1 MKTNTIA
8 KLAAAAMAVMMTVS
22 AGAVPVLAASN
33 STSSSSASQAEQ
45 KKQQAMKTAL
55 TDVKKRVKIP
65 DRLTE
70 FDYSMST
77 SFGTE
82 MFSFTWSDKKTNEV
96 IYITYANGIILSYE
110 YKDYR
115 NYDSEKK
122 VKQTFAKLT
131 DAQLIDYAK
140 KAFKMLDPDLAD
152 KGKYSVGSIDLFGD
166 TATINFDRM
175 ENGVAVEGNG
185 GTVTVNKN
193 TGELVSMRI
202 EWFWNDTK
210 FGSTASKLSA
220 DEARATYK
228 SLTTLTPIYRI
239 VDKYNEKAEKSEQK
253 AVLLYLPSFTDEI
266 DAVTGKPSTI
276 WDDMDNDGGVENFV
290 TYYFNSMTDA
300 GVESTDGASFDDAAD
315 EGVNFTAA
323 ELKEIEADE
332 GMLKKDEITALLNKD
347 KYTKM
352 PDYVVLDNANLYKNE
367 DTGEYYYIID
377 YRGGDDVVDDA
388 VEDVYDGDIADD
400 TDDTDDTDVAVED
413 VGVDVNTNPKE
424 PYFYMNVKVNAKT
437 GKVDNFSKSYDTDFD
452 SSKKYPVKA
461 NAKIAAAA
469 AKHFYGDIFGEYKA
483 DERNSE
489 PCHFYTDRN
498 GKIVYTESSRT
509 YYYNRYV
516 NGVQVEGDTIRIN
529 VGFSGDV
536 RSISYIYTDVKFPSV
551 PKFDNDKAFEQLF
564 KQIKLRYYYDG
575 YYKKDGTVKTYLL
588 YDINGYI
595 LDSKYRI
602 VSWDG
607 TPLPAEKDEDTNY
620 TDIKGIAQENA
631 INTLARYGIT
641 LETKNGKFDP
651 NAKLTDK
658 EFATVVY
665 KATRNYVPYYIE
677 DGNYQKEE
685 KAVTLTK
692 KEAAK
697 VFVNVYGGSDYAELK
712 GIYRAPF
719 KDVAATDDYVG
730 YIAIAKAL
738 GFASADKNGNY
749 SPNKVLTRAQ
759 AMQMIYDYIER
770 LK

>member
-8 KLAAAAMAVMMTVS
+8 KIAAAAMAVMMTVS

-33 STSSSSASQAEQ
+33 NTSSSSASQTEA
-45 KKQQAMKTAL
+45 KKQQAMKNAL
-55 TDVKKRVKIP
+55 TAVKKRVKIP

-110 YKDYR
+110 YIDYR

-122 VKQTFAKLT
+122 VKQSFAKLT

-166 TATINFDRM
+166 NATINFDRM

-185 GTVTVNKN
+185 GTIKVNKN
-193 TGELVSMRI
+193 TGDLVSMKI
-202 EWFWNDTK
+202 EWFWNGTK

-220 DEARATYK
+220 DEARAAYK

-239 VDKYNEKAEKSEQK
+239 VDKYNEETKKFDQKS
-253 AVLLYLPSFTDEI
+253 VLLYLPSFTDEI

-276 WDDMDNDGGVENFV
+276 WDDMKNDGGVENFV
-290 TYYFNSMTDA
+290 TYYFNPMTDA
-300 GVESTDGASFDDAAD
+300 GMESTDGASYDDAAD

-323 ELKEIEADE
+323 ELKEIEAAE

-352 PDYVVLDNANLYKNE
+352 PDYATLEYANLYKNE
-367 DTGEYYYIID
+367 DTGEYYYVID
-377 YRGGDDVVDDA
+377 YRGGDDAVDAIDDT
-388 VEDVYDGDIADD
+388 VEDVDVYEGDIA
-400 TDDTDDTDVAVED
+400 DDTDVAVED

-424 PYFYMNVKVNAKT
+424 PYFYMSVKVNAKT
-437 GKVDNFSKSYDTDFD
+437 GKVDNFSKSRDISFD
-452 SSKKYPVKA
+452 SSKEYPVKA

-469 AKHFYGDIFGEYKA
+469 AKHFYSDIFGEYKA
-483 DERNSE
+483 DEKNSE
-489 PCHFYTDRN
+489 PCHFYTDRD
-498 GKIVYTESSRT
+498 GKKVYTESSRT

-516 NGVQVEGDTIRIN
+516 NGVQVEGDVIRIN
-529 VGFSGDV
+529 VDISGEIN
-536 RSISYIYTDVKFPSV
+536 SISYRYTDIKFPSV

-588 YDINGYI
+588 YNINDYT
-595 LDSKYRI
+595 LDSKYR
-602 VSWDG
+602 VVEWDG
-607 TPLPAEKDEDTNY
+607 TPLPAEKDENTNY
-620 TDIKGIAQENA
+620 TDISGIAQENA

-658 EFATVVY
+658 EFATVIY
-665 KATRNYVPYYIE
+665 KATRNYVPYYVE

-697 VFVNVYGGSDYAELK
+697 VFVDVYGGSDYAELK

-719 KDVAATDDYVG
+719 KDVAANDEYVG

-749 SPNKVLTRAQ
+749 SPNKALTRAQ
-759 AMQMIYDYIER
+759 AMQMIYDYIKR

>member
-33 STSSSSASQAEQ
+33 STSSSSASQAEA

-55 TDVKKRVKIP
+55 TAVKKRVKIP

-152 KGKYSVGSIDLFGD
+152 KGKYSVGSIDLFGNN
-166 TATINFDRM
+166 ATINFDRM

-210 FGSTASKLSA
+210 FGSTASKLTA

-239 VDKYNEKAEKSEQK
+239 VDKYNEKTEKTEQK
-253 AVLLYLPSFTDEI
+253 AVLLYLPSFADEI

-276 WDDMDNDGGVENFV
+276 WNDMDNDKGIRNFSS
-290 TYYFNSMTDA
+290 YYFNSMTDA
-300 GVESTDGASFDDAAD
+300 GEEAVAADYDDDAAD

-332 GMLKKDEITALLNKD
+332 GMLKKNEITALLNKD

-352 PDYVVLDNANLYKNE
+352 PDYVSLDNANLYKDE

-377 YRGGDDVVDDA
+377 YHGGDDAIVDVGIDVDEAVDD
-388 VEDVYDGDIADD
+388 VDVQDD
-400 TDDTDDTDVAVED
+400 TDIAVED

-437 GKVDNFSKSYDTDFD
+437 GKVDNFSKSYDNYFD
-452 SSKKYPVKA
+452 SSKEYPVNA
-461 NAKIAAAA
+461 NAKIASAA

-483 DERNSE
+483 DESNSE

-498 GKIVYTESSRT
+498 GKKIYTESSRT

-529 VGFSGDV
+529 VDFSGDV
-536 RSISYIYTDVKFPSV
+536 RSISYRYTDVKFPSV

-588 YDINGYI
+588 YDINDYI

-658 EFATVVY
+658 EFATVIY

-677 DGNYQKEE
+677 CGDYQKEE

-749 SPNKVLTRAQ
+749 SPDKVLTRAQ

>member
-33 STSSSSASQAEQ
+33 NTSSSSASQAEA

-55 TDVKKRVKIP
+55 TAVKKRVTIP

-77 SFGTE
+77 SYGTE
-82 MFSFTWSDKKTNEV
+82 MFSFTWRDEKNREN
-96 IYITYANGIILSYE
+96 IQITYANGIILSYN
-110 YKDYR
+110 YYDGR
-115 NYDSEKK
+115 NDGKE
-122 VKQTFAKLT
+122 VKQSFAKLT

-152 KGKYSVGSIDLFGD
+152 KGKYSIDSIDLFGD

-185 GTVTVNKN
+185 GTITVNKN
-193 TGELVSMRI
+193 TGDLVSMRI
-202 EWFWNDTK
+202 EWFWNGTK
-210 FGSTASKLSA
+210 FGSTASKLTA
-220 DEARATYK
+220 DEARAKYK

-239 VDKYNEKAEKSEQK
+239 VDKYNEKTEKTEQK

-276 WDDMDNDGGVENFV
+276 WDDMENDNGTRNFA
-290 TYYFNSMTDA
+290 TYYFNSTTDA
-300 GVESTDGASFDDAAD
+300 GEEAVAADYDDDAAD
-315 EGVNFTAA
+315 AGVIFTAA

-352 PDYVVLDNANLYKNE
+352 PDYVSLDNANLYKDE
-367 DTGEYYYIID
+367 DTGEYFYVIYYCSVEEAIVDEGVDID
-377 YRGGDDVVDDA
+377 EDYDVDEDVTDDVDMEVEEVSA
-388 VEDVYDGDIADD
+388 VPEPA
-400 TDDTDDTDVAVED
+400 
-413 VGVDVNTNPKE
+413 K
-424 PYFYMNVKVNAKT
+424 PYFSLSVNVNAKT
-437 GKVDNFSKSYDTDFD
+437 GKVISFDRIHDLPVD
-452 SSKKYPVKA
+452 SSKEYPVKA

-489 PCHFYTDRN
+489 PCHFYTVRD
-498 GKIVYTESSRT
+498 GKKIYSEFSRT

-529 VGFSGDV
+529 VDISGEIN
-536 RSISYIYTDVKFPSV
+536 SISYRYTDVKFPSV
-551 PKFDNDKAFEQLF
+551 PKFDKDKAFEQLF

-607 TPLPAEKDEDTNY
+607 TPLPAEKYEDTNY

-641 LETKNGKFDP
+641 LDTKNGKFDP

-658 EFATVVY
+658 EFAAVVY

-719 KDVAATDDYVG
+719 KDVAVSDDYVG

>member
-8 KLAAAAMAVMMTVS
+8 KIAAAAMAVMMTVS

-33 STSSSSASQAEQ
+33 SSSSSTSSQSET
-45 KKQQAMKTAL
+45 KKQKAMKTAL
-55 TDVKKRVKIP
+55 TVVKKRVKIP

-70 FDYSMST
+70 FNYSMST
-77 SFGTE
+77 SYGTE
-82 MFSFTWSDKKTNEV
+82 AFTFTWRDKEYKES
-96 IYITYANGIILSYE
+96 IEIFYANDIILSYN
-110 YKDYR
+110 YYDNRDSGKD
-115 NYDSEKK
+115 
-122 VKQTFAKLT
+122 VKQSFAQLT

-140 KAFKMLDPDLAD
+140 KAFKMLDPDLAN
-152 KGKYSVGSIDLFGD
+152 KGKYSVDSIDLFGD
-166 TATINFDRM
+166 TAAVKLDRM

-185 GTVTVNKN
+185 GTIVVNKN
-193 TGELVSMRI
+193 TGELVSMNI
-202 EWFWNDTK
+202 EWFWNGTK
-210 FGSTASKLSA
+210 YGSTASKLTA
-220 DEARATYK
+220 DEARAKYK

-239 VDKYNEKAEKSEQK
+239 VSEYNEKTDKYEQK

-276 WDDMDNDGGVENFV
+276 WDDMENDDGIRNFSH
-290 TYYFNSMTDA
+290 YYYNSMTDA
-300 GVESTDGASFDDAAD
+300 GIESADGAAFDDVAD
-315 EGVNFTAA
+315 GGVDFTEA
-323 ELKEIEADE
+323 ELKEITADE
-332 GMLKKDEITALLNKD
+332 GLLKKDEITALLNKD

-352 PDYVVLDNANLYKNE
+352 PDYVSLNYANLYKNE
-367 DTGEYYYIID
+367 DTGEYYYVID
-377 YRGGDDVVDDA
+377 YHGGDDAVDDT
-388 VEDVYDGDIADD
+388 VEDVYDGDIPDYD
-400 TDDTDDTDVAVED
+400 DVAVED

-424 PYFYMNVKVNAKT
+424 PYFYMSVKVNAKT
-437 GKVDNFSKSYDTDFD
+437 GKVDNFSKSRDTSFD
-452 SSKKYPVKA
+452 SSKEYPVKA
-461 NAKIAAAA
+461 NAKIAEAA

-483 DERNSE
+483 DEKNSV
-489 PCHFYTDRN
+489 PCHFYTDRD
-498 GKIVYTESSRT
+498 GKKVYTERSRT

-516 NGVQVEGDTIRIN
+516 NGVQVEGDVIRIN
-529 VGFSGDV
+529 VDFSGDV
-536 RSISYIYTDVKFPSV
+536 RSISYTYTDIKFPSV

-588 YDINGYI
+588 YDINDYI
-595 LDSKYRI
+595 LDSKYR
-602 VSWDG
+602 VVEWDG
-607 TPLPAEKDEDTNY
+607 TPLPAERDDNTDY
-620 TDIKGIAQENA
+620 TDISGIAQENA
-631 INTLARYGIT
+631 IKTLARYGIT

-651 NAKLTDK
+651 NSKLTDK
-658 EFATVVY
+658 EFATVIY
-665 KATRNYVPYYIE
+665 KATRNYVPYYVE

-697 VFVNVYGGSDYAELK
+697 VFVDVYGGSDYAELK

-719 KDVAATDDYVG
+719 KDVAVSDDYVG

-759 AMQMIYDYIER
+759 AMQMIYDYIKR

>member
-33 STSSSSASQAEQ
+33 STSSSSASQTEA

-55 TDVKKRVKIP
+55 TAVKKRVKIP

-77 SFGTE
+77 SYGTE

-152 KGKYSVGSIDLFGD
+152 KGKYSVGSIDLFGNN
-166 TATINFDRM
+166 ATINFDRM
-175 ENGVAVEGNG
+175 ENGTAVEGNG

-239 VDKYNEKAEKSEQK
+239 VDKYNEKTEKTEQK
-253 AVLLYLPSFTDEI
+253 AVLLYLPSFADEI

-276 WDDMDNDGGVENFV
+276 WNDMDNDKGIRNFSS
-290 TYYFNSMTDA
+290 YYFNSMTDA
-300 GVESTDGASFDDAAD
+300 GEEAVAADYDDDAAD

-352 PDYVVLDNANLYKNE
+352 PDYVSLDNANLYKDE
-367 DTGEYYYIID
+367 DTGKYYYIID
-377 YRGGDDVVDDA
+377 YHGGDDAIVDVGIDVDEAVDD
-388 VEDVYDGDIADD
+388 VDVQ
-400 TDDTDDTDVAVED
+400 DDTDVAVED

-437 GKVDNFSKSYDTDFD
+437 GKVDNFSKSYDNYFD
-452 SSKKYPVKA
+452 SSKEYPVNA

-483 DERNSE
+483 DESNSE
-489 PCHFYTDRN
+489 PCHFYTDRD
-498 GKIVYTESSRT
+498 GKKIYTESSRT

-529 VGFSGDV
+529 VDFSGDV
-536 RSISYIYTDVKFPSV
+536 RSISYRYTDVKFPSV

-588 YDINGYI
+588 YDINDYI

-658 EFATVVY
+658 EFAAVVY

>member
-55 TDVKKRVKIP
+55 TAVKKRVKIP

-152 KGKYSVGSIDLFGD
+152 KGKYSVGSIDLFGN

-175 ENGVAVEGNG
+175 ENGTAVEGNG

-210 FGSTASKLSA
+210 FGSTASKLTA

-239 VDKYNEKAEKSEQK
+239 VDKYNEKTDKYEQK

-276 WDDMDNDGGVENFV
+276 WNDMDNDKGIRNFSS
-290 TYYFNSMTDA
+290 YYFNSMTDA
-300 GVESTDGASFDDAAD
+300 GEEAVAADYDDDAAD

-352 PDYVVLDNANLYKNE
+352 PDYVSLDNANLYKDE
-367 DTGEYYYIID
+367 DTGEYYYVID
-377 YRGGDDVVDDA
+377 YHGGDDAIVEVGIDVDEAVDD
-388 VEDVYDGDIADD
+388 VDVQDD
-400 TDDTDDTDVAVED
+400 TDIAVED
-413 VGVDVNTNPKE
+413 VGVDINTNPKE
-424 PYFYMNVKVNAKT
+424 PYFYMSVKVNAKT
-437 GKVDNFSKSYDTDFD
+437 GKVDNFSKSRDISFD
-452 SSKKYPVKA
+452 SSKEYPVKA

-489 PCHFYTDRN
+489 PCHFYTDRD
-498 GKIVYTESSRT
+498 GKKVYTESSRT

-529 VGFSGDV
+529 VDFSGDV
-536 RSISYIYTDVKFPSV
+536 RSISYRYTDVKFPSV

-588 YDINGYI
+588 YDINDYI

-607 TPLPAEKDEDTNY
+607 TPLPAEKDDDTNY

-658 EFATVVY
+658 EFATVIY

-677 DGNYQKEE
+677 CGDYQKEE

-719 KDVAATDDYVG
+719 KDVAATDEYVG

-749 SPNKVLTRAQ
+749 SPDKVLTRAQ

>member
-33 STSSSSASQAEQ
+33 STSSSSASQVEA

-55 TDVKKRVKIP
+55 TAVKKRVKIP

-77 SFGTE
+77 KLGTE
-82 MFSFTWSDKKTNEV
+82 CFTFTWRDKEYKES
-96 IYITYANGIILSYE
+96 ISISYANDIILSYDH
-110 YKDYR
+110 YDVR
-115 NYDSEKK
+115 NSDKN

-175 ENGVAVEGNG
+175 ENGVAVDGNG

-193 TGELVSMRI
+193 TGDLVSMRI
-202 EWFWNDTK
+202 EWFWNGTK

-239 VDKYNEKAEKSEQK
+239 VDKYNEKTETTEQK

-276 WDDMDNDGGVENFV
+276 WEDMTKDKGSSNFSYYYYNNVMTDGGEE
-290 TYYFNSMTDA
+290 TA
-300 GVESTDGASFDDAAD
+300 AAD
-315 EGVNFTAA
+315 EAYDDDAGEVTFTEA
-323 ELKEIEADE
+323 ELKEITADE
-332 GMLKKDEITALLNKD
+332 GLLKKDEITALLNKD

-352 PDYVVLDNANLYKNE
+352 PDYVSLDNANLYKDE
-367 DTGEYYYIID
+367 DTGEYFYYIT
-377 YRGGDDVVDDA
+377 YRGGDQDFADDEVEA
-388 VEDVYDGDIADD
+388 DVEDSSTVSSVSVSK
-400 TDDTDDTDVAVED
+400 T
-413 VGVDVNTNPKE
+413 
-424 PYFYMNVKVNAKT
+424 PYFYMYVNVNAKT
-437 GKVDNFSKSYDTDFD
+437 GKVISYNKDKYIDFND
-452 SSKKYPVKA
+452 KTPYPVSA
-461 NAKIAAAA
+461 NAKIAESA
-469 AKHFYGDIFGEYKA
+469 AKHYYGDIFGEYKA
-483 DERNSE
+483 DESNSE
-489 PCHFYTDRN
+489 PCHSYVHRDGTTR
-498 GKIVYTESSRT
+498 YTESNRIYRFT
-509 YYYNRYV
+509 RYV
-516 NGVQVEGDTIRIN
+516 NGVKVEGDYISVSVDI
-529 VGFSGDV
+529 SGDV
-536 RSISYIYTDVKFPSV
+536 NSISYGYSDVKFPSV

-607 TPLPAEKDEDTNY
+607 TPLPAEKDENTNY

-658 EFATVVY
+658 EFAAVVY

-677 DGNYQKEE
+677 DGNYRKEE

-719 KDVAATDDYVG
+719 KDVAVSDDYVG

>member
-33 STSSSSASQAEQ
+33 STSSSSASQAEA

-55 TDVKKRVKIP
+55 TAVKKRVKIP

-77 SFGTE
+77 SYGTE
-82 MFSFTWSDKKTNEV
+82 MFSFTWRDEKNRE
-96 IYITYANGIILSYE
+96 IIEITYANGIILSYN
-110 YKDYR
+110 YYDGR
-115 NYDSEKK
+115 NDGKEE
-122 VKQTFAKLT
+122 VKQSFAKLT

-152 KGKYSVGSIDLFGD
+152 KGKYSIDSIDLFGD

-193 TGELVSMRI
+193 TGDLVSMRI
-202 EWFWNDTK
+202 EWFWNGTK
-210 FGSTASKLSA
+210 FGSTASKLTA
-220 DEARATYK
+220 DEARAKYK

-239 VDKYNEKAEKSEQK
+239 VDKYNEKTEKTEQK

-276 WDDMDNDGGVENFV
+276 WNDMDNDKGIRNFSS
-290 TYYFNSMTDA
+290 YYFNSMTDA
-300 GVESTDGASFDDAAD
+300 GEEAVAADYDDDAAD
-315 EGVNFTAA
+315 AGVIFTAA
-323 ELKEIEADE
+323 ELKEIKADE

-352 PDYVVLDNANLYKNE
+352 PDYVSLDNANLYKDE
-367 DTGEYYYIID
+367 DTGEYYYVID
-377 YRGGDDVVDDA
+377 YHGGDDAIVDVGIDVDEAVDD
-388 VEDVYDGDIADD
+388 VDVQDD
-400 TDDTDDTDVAVED
+400 TDIAVED
-413 VGVDVNTNPKE
+413 VGVDINTNPKD
-424 PYFYMNVKVNAKT
+424 PYFYMSVKVNAKT
-437 GKVDNFSKSYDTDFD
+437 GKVDNFSKSCDISFD
-452 SSKKYPVKA
+452 SSKEYPVKA

-483 DERNSE
+483 DESNSE
-489 PCHFYTDRN
+489 PCHFYTDRD
-498 GKIVYTESSRT
+498 GKKVYTESSRT

-529 VGFSGDV
+529 VDFSGDV
-536 RSISYIYTDVKFPSV
+536 RSISYGYSDVKFPSV
-551 PKFDNDKAFEQLF
+551 PKFDNDKAFDQLF
-564 KQIKLRYYYDG
+564 KQIKLRHYYDG

-658 EFATVVY
+658 EFAAVVY

-719 KDVAATDDYVG
+719 KDVAVSDDYVG

>member
-22 AGAVPVLAASN
+22 TGAVPVLAASN
-33 STSSSSASQAEQ
+33 SNSSSSASQAEA

-55 TDVKKRVKIP
+55 TAVKKRVKIP
-65 DRLTE
+65 DRLAE

-152 KGKYSVGSIDLFGD
+152 KGKYSVDSIDLFGN

-175 ENGVAVEGNG
+175 ENGTAVEGNG

-239 VDKYNEKAEKSEQK
+239 VDKYNEKTEKTEQK

-276 WDDMDNDGGVENFV
+276 WDDMDNDKGIRNFSS
-290 TYYFNSMTDA
+290 YYFNSMTDA
-300 GVESTDGASFDDAAD
+300 GVEAVAADYDDDAAD

-352 PDYVVLDNANLYKNE
+352 PDYVSLDNANLYKDE

-377 YRGGDDVVDDA
+377 YHGGDDAIVDVGIDVDEAVDD
-388 VEDVYDGDIADD
+388 VDVQDD
-400 TDDTDDTDVAVED
+400 TDIAVED

-437 GKVDNFSKSYDTDFD
+437 GKVDNFSKSYDNYFD
-452 SSKKYPVKA
+452 SSKEYPVNA
-461 NAKIAAAA
+461 NAKIASAA

-483 DERNSE
+483 DESNSE

-498 GKIVYTESSRT
+498 GKKIYTESSRT

-529 VGFSGDV
+529 VDFSGDV
-536 RSISYIYTDVKFPSV
+536 RSISYRYTDVKFPSV

-588 YDINGYI
+588 YDINSYI

-658 EFATVVY
+658 EFATVIY

-677 DGNYQKEE
+677 CGDYQKEE

-719 KDVAATDDYVG
+719 KDVAVSDDYVG